1 MFLPGE
7 FHGQKSLAGYSPQGH
22 KELDM
27 TERLTYPLISQSA
40 APYLLTLLKT
50 PANRQVGCLSWKQQ
64 FLSSFLKLKKPSSNS
79 DRNYEL
85 ILSNTPHTQPPHTH
99 TPHMYTYPPP
109 NTHTHTHPTHTHTYT
124 LEDPRVRSSPLPP
137 GGSWQS
143 AGQILVSLPGDR
155 GPLGNARNRL
165 PQSCP
170 DSLLSGSD

>member
-1 MFLPGE
+1 
-7 FHGQKSLAGYSPQGH
+7 
-22 KELDM
+22 M

-109 NTHTHTHPTHTHTYT
+109 HTHTHTHTQHTHTHTPLKT
-124 LEDPRVRSSPLPP
+124 PECEALLCLQEEAGNLLDRSWFPC
-137 GGSWQS
+137 QETE
-143 AGQILVSLPGDR
+143 A
-155 GPLGNARNRL
+155 PLGMPGIGYPRAAQTPSSQGATKRL
-165 PQSCP
+165 ASST
-170 DSLLSGSD
+170 SLLASSIRGQTK